1 MKSHTVEH
9 FWKLFAA
16 LPADVRKQAYKAYA
30 LFSQDPFHPSLKF
43 KDVRGRHGVWSV
55 RINDDYRAL
64 GYRKDGE
71 MRWFWIGSHTEYD
84 KLLSGR

>member
-1 MKSHTVEH
+1 MNSRAARR

-30 LFSQDPFHPSLKF
+30 LFTRDPFHPSLNF
-43 KDVRGRHGVWSV
+43 KEVNKREGIWSA
-55 RINDDYRAL
+55 RISDDHRVL

-71 MRWFWIGSHTEYD
+71 IRWFWIGSHTDYE
-84 KLLSGR
+84 KIVSGR